1 MFLHLHILAIDMLVW
16 TQSLALNFNTSV
28 FGSFSSLQC
37 RKCGRQGGV
46 IRSILPQDKA
56 MIPGFSLKRG
66 AEVERRATFCQLN
79 YYYSCARTL

>member
-16 TQSLALNFNTSV
+16 TQPLALNFNTSV

-37 RKCGRQGGV
+37 RKCGRQAGV

-56 MIPGFSLKRG
+56 MILYIDR
-66 AEVERRATFCQLN
+66 VV
-79 YYYSCARTL
+79 